1 MATIQEVSPAPWRM
15 KLVPASFAGVEYHV
29 EQQAR
34 SGGRRVVLH
43 EYPKRDT
50 PYAEDMGRHAWRYQI
65 TGYLVGPRY
74 NDTKRQLMR
83 VLDNNEGGTLMDPYL
98 GEPLK
103 CVCEKYSV
111 TETRQRGGY
120 CTFEM
125 TFVELGSSG
134 NSVEQTDTK
143 SAATNQ
149 ADVTSATA
157 ASRLDMTGVNM
168 PDAPADWPNYPMQ
181 EWPGGQVGSFSP
193 GPAQIGGPPG
203 NFGGNIGGGG

>member
-1 MATIQEVSPAPWRM
+1 MATIQEVAPAPWRM
-15 KLVPASFAGVEYHV
+15 KLVPASFAGVQYHV

-43 EYPKRDT
+43 EYPKRDE
-50 PYAEDMGRHAWRYQI
+50 PYAEDMGRSAFRYQI

-83 VLDNNEGGTLMDPYL
+83 VLDSTEGGTLMDPYL

-103 CVCEKYSV
+103 CICEKYSV

-125 TFVELGSSG
+125 QFCELGKSG
-134 NSVEQTDTK
+134 NSVEQTD
-143 SAATNQ
+143 SRASATNQ
-149 ADVTSATA
+149 ADVTSTTA

-168 PDAPADWPNYPMQ
+168 GPAPSDWPSYPAQ
-181 EWPGGQVGSFSP
+181 EWPGGSVEPFSP
-193 GPAQIGGPPG
+193 GPAQVGGGAG
-203 NFGGNIGGGG
+203 NFGGGLGG